1 MDSNKNMP
9 NFRAYIDDT
18 VDELNKALQYEYH
31 MKNWADKTY
40 GDLKEKI
47 RDAVESTGENISSE
61 KIEMLANSIRSELL
75 KDIITRDLI

>member
-1 MDSNKNMP
+1 MTSNKNKP

-40 GDLKEKI
+40 GDLKGKI
-47 RDAVESTGENISSE
+47 REAVEGTGETISAE
-61 KIEMLANSIRSELL
+61 RIEMLANTVRSELL
-75 KDIITRDLI
+75 KDIITRDLT